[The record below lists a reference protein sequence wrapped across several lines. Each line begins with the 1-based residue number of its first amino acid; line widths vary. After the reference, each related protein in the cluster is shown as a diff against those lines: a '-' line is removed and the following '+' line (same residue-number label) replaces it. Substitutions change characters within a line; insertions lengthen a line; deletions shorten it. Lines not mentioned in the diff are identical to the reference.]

1 MKVLFFSHYFPPEGN
16 APASR
21 VHSMCRRWVAAGHE
35 VTVVTCAPNV
45 PEGVVYEGYE
55 NRWSQRERIDGIEV
69 VRVWTLLAANR
80 GALRRILNYLSFLL
94 VATWRGLFLARPDV
108 VVATSPQFF
117 CGWAGVLVSRLRR
130 LPFVLE
136 IRDLW
141 PESIAAVGAMGR
153 GWSPV
158 MSALRWLERSMY
170 RAADRIV
177 AVGEGYRS
185 GLLDRGVP
193 AERIEVITNGVEPER
208 YRPMAADATRRSEAG
223 AGDGDFLVGYVGT
236 VGMAHGLEVVIEAGR
251 LARDRGHE
259 RLRFVVVGGGAR
271 LESLQRELAEDDP
284 GNVRFLGRHDKEE
297 MPSWLASLDAALVHL
312 RDVGLFS
319 TVLPSKIF
327 EAAAMARPILLG
339 VRGQA
344 ERIVTESGGGLCFE
358 PEDAEQLLGA
368 AVQLMERSD
377 RGAALGRAGR
387 EHVLA
392 HYQLETLARRYEA
405 LLDTESYQSPPLRPS
420 PGSVAARGR
429 S

>member
-45 PEGVVYEGYE
+45 PEGVVYEGYD
-55 NRWSQRERIDGIEV
+55 NCWSQREQIDGIEV

-94 VATWRGLFLARPDV
+94 VATWRGLFLTRPDV

-158 MSALRWLERSMY
+158 MMVLRWLERSMY
-170 RAADRIV
+170 RAADRLV

-185 GLLDRGVP
+185 GLLERGVP

-208 YRPMAADATRRSEAG
+208 YRPMAADAERRSEAG

-236 VGMAHGLEVVIEAGR
+236 VGMAHGLEAGR

-259 RLRFVVVGGGAR
+259 RLHFVVVGGGAR
-271 LESLQRELAEDDP
+271 LESLRQELARDDP
-284 GNVRFLGRHDKEE
+284 GNIRFLGRRDKEE

-368 AVQLMERSD
+368 AVRLMERAD
-377 RGAALGRAGR
+377 RGGSLGQAGR

-405 LLDTESYQSPPLRPS
+405 LLAEVARLTGPELEERPAESGRDRR
-420 PGSVAARGR
+420 AA
-429 S
+429 